1 MKKNIAKLAG
11 IMACALLFTA
21 CGDVSGGGGSSKE
34 PTDVKQTTSA
44 IEEKYPALVENEGE
58 PVEGATLKVAI
69 VSDSPFKG
77 VFNGFLYTDA
87 IDDNFMKYTM
97 DGAFPV
103 DGDFKLITNSDE
115 TPINLSFDEAEKTVT
130 YKINPNFKWSNGEQ
144 VTTADI
150 VKTYEIVANQDYIT
164 AAQSARF
171 DESMEKI
178 VGIVDYNQK
187 KADKISGLEVIDD
200 STMKI
205 HLTEITPSV
214 LWGGCF
220 CGEFVN
226 AKQFEGVAMDKIIE
240 SPALRKNPL
249 SYGPY
254 FIKDMVSG
262 EKVIFEANPYYYKG
276 EPKIKNLEMEIL
288 PPSQQVAAIK
298 AGKYDLV
305 FGTNVDVF
313 PELIEL
319 DNINVATRMDLYMSY
334 LGFKLG
340 TWDAAKG
347 EVVVNP
353 EAKMADPNLR
363 KAMGYAIDND
373 ALGEQYYHGLRFT
386 AASPI
391 PPLFATLHDPEITGY
406 KLDLEKAKTLLD
418 EAGFKDVNGDDIRE
432 DKNGN
437 PLKIN
442 LAMMSGS
449 EIQEPLSQYYMQQWK
464 SIGLDVELVDGR
476 LLDFHN
482 FYDRL
487 EADDEGIDCY
497 MAAFGLASDPDQIG
511 LFGKKAPFNMARY
524 TSDELQ
530 AAVEKLGSA
539 EAMDDAKRVELYH
552 NFEKVFTNEV
562 PIIPQMNRVDILPIN
577 KRVKMYDWRWDD
589 SETGFTWAKIELVA
603 NEPIAS
609 GN

>member
-1 MKKNIAKLAG
+1 
-11 IMACALLFTA
+11 MACALLFTA